1 MCYTDVMVLR
11 FLRTTF
17 ASVLLALPVPMW
29 ALETRTWTIRTAAGS
44 NLPQLTAD
52 QFIGN
57 LIFYLSYLIGFVT
70 TALFLI
76 GALYVV
82 IARGQPDKM
91 EKGKKLMIESLIG
104 MAIVL
109 GAYAILRTV
118 AFIVVHSA

>member
-11 FLRTTF
+11 FLRTAF
-17 ASVLLALPVPMW
+17 ATVLLALPVPMW

-70 TALFLI
+70 TALFLV